1 MLSDYVRYSLRMV
14 LVALVLI
21 GGVNWGL
28 HAFGY
33 NVVEFIGKSLKFR
46 YLEKVVYILVA
57 VSAIVLLFDR
67 TSWLP
72 FLGDSV
78 LPASVVPLKVHDGD
92 TSVVVKVSPNT
103 KVAYWAANPGK
114 NPEIDVYDA
123 YGNFENSGVVQSDA
137 HGNAVLKFNK
147 GTAYVV
153 PSGKRLSSHVHYREL
168 SGIMMRPVQS
178 VFV

>member
-1 MLSDYVRYSLRMV
+1 MV

-33 NVVEFIGKSLKFR
+33 NVVEFIGKSLKLK
-46 YLEKVVYILVA
+46 YLEKVVYVLVA
-57 VSAIVLLFDR
+57 LSAIWLAFDR

-78 LPASVVPLKVHDGD
+78 LPAPLVSLKSHEGD
-92 TSVVVKVSPNT
+92 TSVVVKVSPNV

-114 NPEIDVYDA
+114 NPEVDVYHA
-123 YGNFENSGVVQSDA
+123 YGNFENSGVVQADA
-137 HGNAVLKFNK
+137 HGNAVLKFDK

-153 PSGKRLSSHVHYREL
+153 PSGKHLGSHVHYREV
-168 SGIMMRPVQS
+168 SGIMMGPVQS